1 MAFWTRRKFIFVGI
15 AGAIAAGVATVVV
28 RKNAAPAPK
37 GMSLIKEH
45 DHMLRAIASSLLGS
59 ALPADAPARAAEL
72 ARVLTAIGALADNLP
87 PSTRKEIGDLFGLLA
102 LKPARAMLGYSGDWV
117 EADAPLISQ
126 FLYGLRESTLALKQQ
141 SYFALHDL
149 VLGSFYSEPKTWIST
164 GYPGPPKLG

>member
-28 RKNAAPAPK
+28 RKNSAPAPK
-37 GMSLIKEH
+37 GTSLIKEH
-45 DHMLRAIASSLLGS
+45 DHMLRAIAASLLGS
-59 ALPADAPARAAEL
+59 GLSTDASIRAVEL
-72 ARVLTAIGALADNLP
+72 ARVLAAIAALADNLP

-102 LKPARAMLGYSGDWV
+102 LKPARAVLGYSGDWV
-117 EADAPLISQ
+117 DADAPLISQ
-126 FLYGLRESTLALKQQ
+126 FLYGLRDSAIALKQQ

-149 VLGSFYSEPKTWIST
+149 VLGSFYSEPKAWVGT